1 MSDLFEMDVDQP
13 MHASPRTCHV
23 ESYPIQAT
31 RQRNLRRPT
40 SMPILTYQS
49 TDFNTIAH
57 ERLNDIS
64 SMNEEDHAMESDDRT
79 YQKRFHKA
87 KNVCFNQAKDG
98 YQSDTDEHPR
108 FCLRERND
116 AFTIP
121 SEGAVTP
128 RRDSLAYFDLGFPH
142 PAIPPMPE
150 DETPQ
155 RRKRARVSSGADQT
169 SVTSLSGTTERRP
182 MKKLRA

>member
-121 SEGAVTP
+121 SEGA
-128 RRDSLAYFDLGFPH
+128 
-142 PAIPPMPE
+142 
-150 DETPQ
+150 